1 MSTFTRT
8 INIRSS
14 DLGKNVVLVLIFD
27 ESVPY
32 MFQGD
37 IFPTAWKVTGFGAS
51 GAYNLQA
58 TYKSQLGFSRPEIQR
73 DNIVNVSTWVALNP
87 GQKTNLTKR
96 MEGEVPIYSF
106 SPPEVA
112 VNLDEAIIAFNRS
125 QGIEAIG
132 VGFFPK
138 SPEFSPETVVIFDN
152 MGHNENATVEFAPI
166 LSAYIVMGYEQD
178 KIIRS
183 KIRSDV
189 IWQENLAQLRTETYW
204 LLQRSPVNGEFTI
217 IADTLKYP
225 HTDESE

>member
-1 MSTFTRT
+1 M
-8 INIRSS
+8 
-14 DLGKNVVLVLIFD
+14 LVCAFEFGGSNFLIH
-27 ESVPY
+27 
-32 MFQGD
+32 
-37 IFPTAWKVTGFGAS
+37 
-51 GAYNLQA
+51 
-58 TYKSQLGFSRPEIQR
+58 
-73 DNIVNVSTWVALNP
+73 
-87 GQKTNLTKR
+87 
-96 MEGEVPIYSF
+96 
-106 SPPEVA
+106 
-112 VNLDEAIIAFNRS
+112 
-125 QGIEAIG
+125 

-152 MGHNENATVEFAPI
+152 MGYDLNSFLLLRKIQANIIRAFSHNENATVEFAPI